1 MVKSGKK
8 KKQALGEILY
18 PVTIPFLKPHR
29 PDQTSQVDL
38 AILHRSNSKS
48 NVFLNH
54 KPKLPNVLLLM

>member
-8 KKQALGEILY
+8 EKQALGEILY
-18 PVTIPFLKPHR
+18 PVTIPFLKPNR

-48 NVFLNH
+48 NVFL
-54 KPKLPNVLLLM
+54 KS